1 VPKIGFVAPPAAA
14 TTLTGEAIAAS
25 EMDLTGRM
33 VSMGNVHRALPLT
46 GVLGF
51 AVAAQIEGTLVHRAT
66 RKRGDSALLR
76 LAHPSG
82 IVEAAADVS
91 RTPHG
96 WQAAMASVRRTQ
108 RRLFDGYVYVPAS
121 RVPALSTA
129 MDSAAD

>member
-1 VPKIGFVAPPAAA
+1 
-14 TTLTGEAIAAS
+14 
-25 EMDLTGRM
+25 
-33 VSMGNVHRALPLT
+33 
-46 GVLGF
+46 
-51 AVAAQIEGTLVHRAT
+51 
-66 RKRGDSALLR
+66 LLR

-82 IVEAAADVS
+82 IVEATADVS

-108 RRLFDGYVYVPAS
+108 RRLFDGYVYVSAS